1 METMEAISTRRSVR
15 EFTDEPVTSAELDR
29 LIEAARWAPS
39 GLNNQPWRF
48 MKVVDRALVVEVSNM
63 TKYRGV
69 VAGAA
74 ALIAVFL
81 DHEDMYERTKDLLA
95 MGAAI
100 ENLLLAAHDIGLG
113 ACWLGEILARH
124 EDVEAALE
132 VSDDLELVALVAL
145 GRPEPRERSGVR
157 HPVEKIVVTPPER

>member
-1 METMEAISTRRSVR
+1 MDTIEAISTRRSVR
-15 EFTDEPVTSAELDR
+15 EFTGEPVTEDELDR

-48 MKVVDRALVVEVSNM
+48 MKVTDRSLIADVSGL

-69 VAGAA
+69 IAGSA

-81 DHEDMYERTKDLLA
+81 DAQAMYDRTKDLMSA
-95 MGAAI
+95 GAAI
-100 ENLLLAAHDIGLG
+100 ENLLLAARDEDLG
-113 ACWLGEILARH
+113 ACWLGEILTRRS
-124 EDVEAALE
+124 EVEALLR
-132 VSDDLELVALVAL
+132 VSDDLELVAVIAL
-145 GRPEPRERSGVR
+145 GRPVERERSGVR